1 MNKRSVYAMRVL
13 AMSAAVALASA
24 AAYAQTTTPAA
35 NAAKPRM
42 QLDANKD
49 GVIDRAEA
57 AKAPKLAGKFDQL
70 DRNKDGKLDADERRQ
85 MREGMRHRRM
95 GKDGHAGRG
104 RMMAADTDKDG
115 RISRAEAQAAQ
126 AKSAERFDEM
136 DVNKDGYLDRADMQ
150 ARMAQRRGECFAKA
164 DADNNG
170 QLSRAEFDRMG
181 EACGRMHGDKRM
193 PRNNPNPGPLPP
205 KK

>member
-1 MNKRSVYAMRVL
+1 MKKHPVLAMRVL
-13 AMSAAVALASA
+13 AMSAAIALASA
-24 AAYAQTTTPAA
+24 AAHAQTTTPAA
-35 NAAKPRM
+35 HAAKPPM

-70 DRNKDGKLDADERRQ
+70 DRNKDGKLDADERPQR
-85 MREGMRHRRM
+85 REGMRHRRM
-95 GKDGHAGRG
+95 GKDGHAGHG
-104 RMMAADTDKDG
+104 RMMPADADKDG

-126 AKSAERFDEM
+126 AKFADRFDEM
-136 DVNKDGYLDRADMQ
+136 DANKDGYLDRADMQ
-150 ARMAQRRGECFAKA
+150 ARVAQRRGECFAKA

-170 QLSRAEFDRMG
+170 QLSRAEFDKMG
-181 EACGRMHGDKRM
+181 EACAPMHGGKRM

-205 KK
+205 KR

>member
-1 MNKRSVYAMRVL
+1 MKKSRIML
-13 AMSAAVALASA
+13 AVGSVALAGAVTLPAFAQPSPMPGSNQPMFQ
-24 AAYAQTTTPAA
+24 AYDLNA
-35 NAAKPRM
+35 N
-42 QLDANKD
+42 
-49 GVIDRAEA
+49 GS
-57 AKAPKLAGKFDQL
+57 L
-70 DRNKDGKLDADERRQ
+70 DRNEYKRMRDELVANSAQRDASSFPDF
-85 MREGMRHRRM
+85 
-95 GKDGHAGRG
+95 A
-104 RMMAADTDKDG
+104 AADLNKDG

-126 AKSAERFDEM
+126 AKSAERFDER

-164 DADNNG
+164 DADKNG

>member
-1 MNKRSVYAMRVL
+1 MKHFTLL
-13 AMSAAVALASA
+13 AVAVTVALASA
-24 AAYAQTTTPAA
+24 ATFAQTSSTTTAA
-35 NAAKPRM
+35 APRTAI
-42 QLDANKD
+42 DANQD

-57 AKAPKLAGKFDQL
+57 AKAPRLAARFDQL
-70 DRNKDGKLDADERRQ
+70 DQNKDGRLSADERPHR
-85 MREGMRHRRM
+85 GMHHRGGKRGAHARM
-95 GKDGHAGRG
+95 QR
-104 RMMAADTDKDG
+104 ADTDRDG

-126 AKSAERFDEM
+126 AKHAGRFDEL
-136 DVNKDGYLDRADMQ
+136 DVNKDGYLDRADRQ
-150 ARMAQRRGECFAKA
+150 ARMAQRRGECFTKA
-164 DADNNG
+164 DTDRNG

>member
-1 MNKRSVYAMRVL
+1 MKKLHLL
-13 AMSAAVALASA
+13 AAAVTVALASTLA
-24 AAYAQTTTPAA
+24 VAQTTPSAGHA
-35 NAAKPRM
+35 RP
-42 QLDANKD
+42 DANGD
-49 GVIDRAEA
+49 GVIDRSEA
-57 AKAPKLAGKFDQL
+57 AAFPKLASRFDQL
-70 DRNKDGKLDADERRQ
+70 DKDKDGKLTAAERPQQGR
-85 MREGMRHRRM
+85 GMR
-95 GKDGHAGRG
+95 GGRQG
-104 RMMAADTDKDG
+104 GDRGARLKALDTDKDG

-126 AKSAERFDEM
+126 AKSAERFDER

-170 QLSRAEFDRMG
+170 QLSRAEF
-181 EACGRMHGDKRM
+181 ENAHCGGGVAGRM

>member
-13 AMSAAVALASA
+13 AMSVAIALASA
-24 AAYAQTTTPAA
+24 AAYAQTSTPAA
-35 NAAKPRM
+35 SAVKPRM

-57 AKAPKLAGKFDQL
+57 AKAPKLAEKFDQL
-70 DRNKDGKLDADERRQ
+70 DTNKDGKLSADERPR
-85 MREGMRHRRM
+85 MREGMRHRLT
-95 GKDGHAGRG
+95 GKYGRAGHD

-126 AKSAERFDEM
+126 PKFAERFDER

-164 DADNNG
+164 DADKNG

>member
-126 AKSAERFDEM
+126 AKSAERFDWRNSMSCLFDSICTETRLGA
-136 DVNKDGYLDRADMQ
+136 VVSLLLVVFTSFTSDGQ
-150 ARMAQRRGECFAKA
+150 
-164 DADNNG
+164 
-170 QLSRAEFDRMG
+170 SV
-181 EACGRMHGDKRM
+181 
-193 PRNNPNPGPLPP
+193 PNS
-205 KK
+205 